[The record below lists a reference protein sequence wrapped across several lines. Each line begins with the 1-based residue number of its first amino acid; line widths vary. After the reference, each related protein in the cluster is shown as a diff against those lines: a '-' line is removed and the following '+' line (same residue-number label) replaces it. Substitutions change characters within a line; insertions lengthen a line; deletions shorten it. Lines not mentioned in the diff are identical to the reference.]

1 MNVPHAVG
9 VGTRARSRSATTC
22 TGANTTGPFSF
33 NGVANVGNTAGGLYA
48 VDGPFNPP
56 ETGYA
61 GVVAGCN
68 NVAGD
73 FYTGVLAGIGN
84 AIQNGVSS
92 PDSNSP
98 AAVIVGGGGN
108 SIGSSASA
116 VIGAGA
122 SNTIAGAIDSVI
134 AAGGGNS
141 IEGPSIFGNGGLSLS
156 GIVAGSGNIIGGGV
170 TSFIGAGTNNAITLP
185 SPQTFPISS
194 SSVITGGDNN
204 KVTGADSF
212 IAGGALNAIG
222 NGTPSQVELY
232 AAIGGGY
239 SNTILANYA
248 TIAGGSSN
256 KATGQTAVVAGGYRN
271 SVTALNGA
279 VLGGT
284 ANVASGFAAAVGGGS
299 TNTASGRQ
307 AVVPGGEL
315 NVASGQNSFA
325 GGTRSLATAAGSFVW
340 SDDATGAKTVTA
352 TVPNVFL
359 VRASG
364 GVAFYSAANLSS
376 GVSLAPGSGAW
387 STLSDRNV
395 KTGIERVDQTRI
407 LAKLAAMPVSEW
419 SYTAQGTGVRHLGP
433 MAQDFRAAFGLGED
447 DRHISTVDEE
457 GVALAAIKALQA
469 ENVSLKSDNASLHE
483 AHRADEARLA
493 QLEQRLDA
501 VEMRL
506 AK

>member
-1 MNVPHAVG
+1 
-9 VGTRARSRSATTC
+9 
-22 TGANTTGPFSF
+22 
-33 NGVANVGNTAGGLYA
+33 LYA